1 MVIAK
6 YKDYSF
12 IIYIQSHTSI
22 LSNTFK
28 LTGNFEL
35 ILDLISI
42 KVIEICLTL
51 KFRENLNQKCI
62 GCAWF
67 HLDWN
72 RKNTQQNKQTNN
84 NFLCRTN
91 MKHFKSVSV
100 CISSHKHA
108 PLHQILGPFA
118 LIFLFEG
125 KKMVQLIKQ
134 YISS

>member
-67 HLDWN
+67 HLD
-72 RKNTQQNKQTNN
+72 
-84 NFLCRTN
+84 
-91 MKHFKSVSV
+91 
-100 CISSHKHA
+100 
-108 PLHQILGPFA
+108 
-118 LIFLFEG
+118 
-125 KKMVQLIKQ
+125 
-134 YISS
+134 